1 METFII
7 TCNGNLINYKGKKG
21 CNAQLLF
28 HYILITLH
36 KSDLFLFCNISVLT
50 QQHLLADKEPL
61 DIIIKNKNLLKH
73 HYILEVYFYLDK

>member
-36 KSDLFLFCNISVLT
+36 KIGLFFIYFAISVSWLNN
-50 QQHLLADKEPL
+50 
-61 DIIIKNKNLLKH
+61 I
-73 HYILEVYFYLDK
+73 

>member
-7 TCNGNLINYKGKKG
+7 TFNGNLITYKGKKG

-36 KSDLFLFCNISVLT
+36 NSDLFVFCNISVLT
-50 QQHLLADKEPL
+50 QQHLLADKEPM
-61 DIIIKNKNLLKH
+61 DI
-73 HYILEVYFYLDK
+73 